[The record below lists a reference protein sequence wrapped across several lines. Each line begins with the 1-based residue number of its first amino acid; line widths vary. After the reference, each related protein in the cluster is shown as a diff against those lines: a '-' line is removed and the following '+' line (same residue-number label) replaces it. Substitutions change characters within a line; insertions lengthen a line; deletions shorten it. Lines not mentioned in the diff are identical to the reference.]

1 MNQAYL
7 VRIYGMYGPLDDLHE
22 LALEAMTKLGSNE
35 GGEFEFEMLVPE
47 KSSGGAATCG
57 GADRAVSILCTGR
70 IE

>member
-7 VRIYGMYGPLDDLHE
+7 VRIYGMYGPDDLHE

-57 GADRAVSILCTGR
+57 GADCVVSILCTGC